1 MILLTDVDQ
10 KLLRTLQ
17 LSQYSVQYLLGCQ
30 TAMKSNKKMINESL
44 KVFDREEALLDL
56 RLAKMRL
63 AVSYGLH
70 GICYKIMTSL

>member
-1 MILLTDVDQ
+1 
-10 KLLRTLQ
+10 
-17 LSQYSVQYLLGCQ
+17 VQYLLGCQ

-63 AVSYGLH
+63 AVLYGLY
-70 GICYKIMTSL
+70 GIFCKIMTSL